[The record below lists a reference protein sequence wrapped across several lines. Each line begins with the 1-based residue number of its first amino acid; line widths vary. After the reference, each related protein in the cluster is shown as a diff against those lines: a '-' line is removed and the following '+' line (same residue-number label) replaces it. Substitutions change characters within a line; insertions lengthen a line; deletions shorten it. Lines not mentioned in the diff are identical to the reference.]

1 MRKCRKNVFEEY
13 GILEDLQD
21 RDMEYNN
28 RPIHNN
34 WFTVDEIDRDT
45 FIISEYK
52 HWEETHCYLLCGRN
66 EALLI
71 DTGLGVSDLGSVVKE
86 LTTLPVMTAITHA
99 HWDHMGGLG
108 SFSNIAVHKAEETW
122 ISGSFPI
129 PLQVVKKNLTLY
141 PCEFPKS
148 FSLDEYQIFQGIPNR
163 VFRDNDI
170 INLGNRSI
178 TVLHTPGH
186 SPGHCCFYEPERG
199 HLYSGDLIYYGK
211 LDAFY
216 PTTDPMLFWQSIK
229 KVQELDVKRIF
240 PGHHSMKVTPDIA
253 GKISNA
259 FQTIYD
265 THKLLQGSG
274 VFDFGEFQIHI

>member
-122 ISGSFPI
+122 ISGS
-129 PLQVVKKNLTLY
+129 
-141 PCEFPKS
+141 
-148 FSLDEYQIFQGIPNR
+148 
-163 VFRDNDI
+163 
-170 INLGNRSI
+170 
-178 TVLHTPGH
+178 
-186 SPGHCCFYEPERG
+186 
-199 HLYSGDLIYYGK
+199 
-211 LDAFY
+211 
-216 PTTDPMLFWQSIK
+216 
-229 KVQELDVKRIF
+229 
-240 PGHHSMKVTPDIA
+240 
-253 GKISNA
+253 
-259 FQTIYD
+259 
-265 THKLLQGSG
+265 
-274 VFDFGEFQIHI
+274 